1 MADSDENDDDSRSRR
16 WYEWVIDGVLELLS
30 LF

>member
-1 MADSDENDDDSRSRR
+1 MSDEDDNDSESRS
-16 WYEWVIDGVLELLS
+16 WYEWVFDAVLELLS

>member
-1 MADSDENDDDSRSRR
+1 MSDEEDNDSESRS
-16 WYEWVIDGVLELLS
+16 WYEWMFDTVLELLS

>member
-1 MADSDENDDDSRSRR
+1 MSDEDDNDSESRS
-16 WYEWVIDGVLELLS
+16 WYEWMFDAVLELLS